1 MSETLTN
8 LQTDTIAELA
18 KALAAAQGSMGNAVK
33 DSANPFFKSSY
44 SSLASVREACQ
55 EHLSKF
61 GIAVIQSPTFIDGA
75 QYLCTT
81 LAHSSGQWMRGFYP
95 INPVKNDPQGVG
107 SAITY
112 ARRYALAAMTG
123 VAPEDDDGNA
133 ASNKTGKSEGVK
145 DETAPS
151 FSREDKI
158 TQIDMID
165 EINHCMTPNDLKGFW
180 EDCGEQIDKLPDA
193 MAKTVSQQAE
203 SRGKQIDDGIN
214 PPLTYRFCDVLHAE
228 SWGKIVI
235 NAIKGYKT
243 EKEIIDWHSRNAHKV
258 DALDVMLKAAKYQIN
273 GTSPAQRLRKAMN
286 DRVMELKQGVK

>member
-1 MSETLTN
+1 MSDTLTT
-8 LQTDTIAELA
+8 LQSPDIAELA
-18 KALAAAQGSMGNAVK
+18 KALAGAQGSIGNAIK

-133 ASNKTGKSEGVK
+133 ASGKKEGVGAPGNQR
-145 DETAPS
+145 TANKAI
-151 FSREDKI
+151 DQWVNTKI
-158 TQIDMID
+158 A
-165 EINHCMTPNDLKGFW
+165 EINEA
-180 EDCGEQIDKLPDA
+180 ED
-193 MAKTVSQQAE
+193 M
-203 SRGKQIDDGIN
+203 
-214 PPLTYRFCDVLHAE
+214 
-228 SWGKIVI
+228 
-235 NAIKGYKT
+235 
-243 EKEIIDWHSRNAHKV
+243 
-258 DALDVMLKAAKYQIN
+258 DALQKVWRLAFKHAQESGCTEDQIAMLEMQKN
-273 GTSPAQRLRKAMN
+273 NRKAYLSDPAN
-286 DRVMELKQGVK
+286 QQSKYE